1 MPPPFL
7 KEIAAAFPDA
17 ENSLDPSTLTIAGK
31 GDLPSWFEVTDL
43 AAASMGLAGLMV
55 ARLARPTRDEAPRV
69 TADRRLASFWF
80 GMTLRPQGWELPPV
94 WDPIAGDYRTKDGWI
109 RLHTNA
115 PHHRAAALS
124 VLGNHNERDA
134 LAPHVAKWEADDLEA
149 AVVAAGGCAAAM
161 RSLDDWAAHPQG
173 AAVLQEPLIHW
184 QAHEGRDRHPQAAT
198 PERPLAGV
206 KVLDLTRV
214 LAGPVAGRF
223 LAAYG
228 AELLRI
234 DPPSWNEPG
243 VIPEVTVGKRCAG
256 LDLKR
261 REDREIFDSLLAE
274 ADVLLHGYRPDALA
288 GLGYDAEAL
297 RRLNPRLIDVSLNAY
312 GWSGPWAA
320 RRGFDSLVQMSSGIA
335 AYGME
340 MSGAD
345 KPQPLPVQALDHAT
359 GYLMAAA
366 VLHALHERN
375 TTGRMLSAKLSLAS
389 TARLLSTTKLS
400 SRHKGMI
407 AETDDDIDPTIEK
420 TSWGSAQRI
429 RFPVAITGADAAW
442 DYPASDLRT
451 AAASW

>member
-7 KEIAAAFPDA
+7 EEIAAAFPAA
-17 ENSLDPSTLTIAGK
+17 ENSLDPSTLTLAGK
-31 GDLPSWFEVTDL
+31 GNLPSWFEVTDL

-55 ARLARPTRDEAPRV
+55 ARLASPMTDEVPRV

-124 VLGNHNERDA
+124 VLGNHNERAA

-149 AVVAAGGCAAAM
+149 AVVAAGGCAAVM

-173 AAVLQEPLIHW
+173 AAIRQEPLIHW
-184 QAHEGRDRHPQAAT
+184 HKHEEVDGRAQPGT

-206 KVLDLTRV
+206 RILDLTRV

-243 VIPEVTVGKRCAG
+243 VIPEVTLGKRCAG
-256 LDLKR
+256 LDLKK
-261 REDREIFDSLLAE
+261 REDRQIFDSLLAGS
-274 ADVLLHGYRPDALA
+274 DVLLHGYRPDALA
-288 GLGYDAEAL
+288 GLGYDADAL
-297 RRLNPRLIDVSLNAY
+297 RRLNPTLIDVCLNAY
-312 GWSGPWAA
+312 GWSGPWAG

-366 VLHALHERN
+366 VLHALQERAAA
-375 TTGRMLSAKLSLAS
+375 GRVISAKLSLAA
-389 TARLLSTTKLS
+389 TARLLSETKR
-400 SRHKGMI
+400 SRLHDGL
-407 AETDDDIDPTIEK
+407 AVETETDIDPAIEK
-420 TSWGSAQRI
+420 TTWGPARRI
-429 RFPVAITGADAAW
+429 RFPLIITGIDPIW
-442 DYPASDLRT
+442 TLPASDLRT
-451 AAASW
+451 AAPAW